1 MKAFRVNLV
10 TSYPYEVP
18 QLLEQV
24 GISRA
29 KALNL
34 ELSVN
39 SSGEFDLVIV
49 ANYSRFPLLVR
60 CPKDSLVKLI
70 QEPELPGFWFRFT
83 RRSSRH
89 YAEVCGGHEGGF
101 GFLPW
106 HVSMDYESLVS
117 LEPNPKSELISMIAS
132 TKRDLEGHRIR
143 DDLANDL
150 KDLIPDLLV
159 YGRGRELSLK
169 RKDDG
174 LSNYKYSIAIENTSR
189 KGYWT
194 EKIMDPILLWTKPV
208 YSGCPDLPDALPAS
222 SYISIPYELVRHP
235 IEYATAVRRVI
246 SAEPDLESIRLARE
260 LILKEYSLGAYIF
273 NSAKK
278 RIESKNREVETR
290 LFLLFEAVSLAS
302 LLRDLGFRCLKK
314 LRGSRR
320 ASAAN

>member
-1 MKAFRVNLV
+1 M
-10 TSYPYEVP
+10 TSYPYELP

-24 GISRA
+24 GTSRA
-29 KALNL
+29 KAINL
-34 ELSVN
+34 DLSVN
-39 SSGEFDLVIV
+39 ASGDFDLVIV

-89 YAEVCGGHEGGF
+89 YAEVSGGHEGGF

-106 HVSMDYESLVS
+106 HVSLDYESLVR
-117 LEPNPKSELISMIAS
+117 LEPHPKLKLISMIAS

-143 DDLANDL
+143 DDLANGL
-150 KDLIPDLLV
+150 KDLMPDLEV

-174 LSNYKYSIAIENTSR
+174 LFDFSYSIAIENSSL

-208 YSGCPDLPDALPAS
+208 YSGCPDLHTALPAS
-222 SYISIPYELVRHP
+222 SYSSLPYELVRHP
-235 IEYATAVRRVI
+235 LEYATAVRRAI
-246 SAEPDLESIRLARE
+246 SVEPDLESIRLARE
-260 LILKEYSLGAYIF
+260 LILNEYSLGAYIY

-278 RIESKNREVETR
+278 RLESNNREVEKR

-302 LLRDLGFRCLKK
+302 LLRDLGFKVLQK
-314 LRGSRR
+314 LRGLGR
-320 ASAAN
+320 ASAAS